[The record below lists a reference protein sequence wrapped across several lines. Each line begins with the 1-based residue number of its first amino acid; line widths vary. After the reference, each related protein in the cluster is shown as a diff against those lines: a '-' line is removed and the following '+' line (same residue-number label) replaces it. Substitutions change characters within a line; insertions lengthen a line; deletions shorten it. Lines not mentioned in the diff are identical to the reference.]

1 MASEDGLTAEQQ
13 RVKDAYT
20 ENRYWTGNFEDILR
34 LEPAWLEAYGELT
47 RHAWERAGL
56 APKEREFVHVAIDA
70 STTHLYN
77 LGTRAHVGKALDEGA
92 TVEELTEVLLITSD
106 VGFNGAREGFA
117 VLAEELSDEVVPD
130 PGDEELADEF
140 RETVES
146 WDDELA
152 AILATDAAF
161 FERYLDIASI
171 PWTEGVLEPTL
182 RELIYVAVNAAGT
195 TVYTPGIRTHVRSAL
210 DHGASPS
217 EVAGVIEIA
226 SILGSHTMIESA
238 DIVREEAEK
247 RGVRPEDA

>member
-1 MASEDGLTAEQQ
+1 MATDDDLTAEQR

-47 RHAWERAGL
+47 RHAWERSGL
-56 APKEREFVHVAIDA
+56 EPKERELVHVAIDA

-77 LGTRAHVGKALDEGA
+77 MGTRAHVGKALDEGA

-117 VLAEELSDEVVPD
+117 VLAEELGEGEAPD
-130 PGDEELADEF
+130 PGDDALEDEF
-140 RETVES
+140 RDTVES
-146 WDDELA
+146 WDDQLA

-171 PWTEGVLEPTL
+171 PWTAGVLDPVL
-182 RELIYVAVNAAGT
+182 RELIYVAVNTAGT

-210 DHGASPS
+210 DHGATPA

-238 DIVREEAEK
+238 DIVREEAET
-247 RGVRPEDA
+247 RGVLPDDR